1 MTFIT
6 LNDVPSS
13 VRSTVSWLYTNLQ
26 VVNFQRFKCTSGYS
40 KEPELVP
47 SNPGVSEIAACLPTP
62 ITDDS
67 LALPSPMPLPP
78 PVKTLACSLNA
89 VPVCELWYCTTV
101 YVFKVLAIL

>member
-13 VRSTVSWLYTNLQ
+13 IRSTVSCLYTNLQ
-26 VVNFQRFKCTSGYS
+26 VVNLQRFKCTSGS
-40 KEPELVP
+40 NKEPELVP
-47 SNPGVSEIAACLPTP
+47 SNIGVSEIAACLPTP

-67 LALPSPMPLPP
+67 LALPSPMPFPP

-89 VPVCELWYCTTV
+89 VP
-101 YVFKVLAIL
+101 